1 MTLALLNR
9 QRDKRR
15 EPRGRIMT
23 NGTDRIRGLAP
34 ALRPLTKRVAV
45 IGAIAGLG
53 LVLVL
58 ASSAARSASS
68 TASPSGASACGKGQ
82 TINVLSWQTYHDLP
96 WLQQFEKKT
105 SIKVRVQN
113 MGSVAEGLAKVT
125 SNPSQYDIVLA
136 TSGWFGPYVDH
147 KLLEPIDVSRLPNFT
162 KNYHLGF
169 RFQAFTKVHGKVY
182 GVPYTWGTGPLAYV
196 PAHLKGLG
204 LSKYEDSSGVLN
216 DWNVLW
222 DPALKH
228 KVTILDEAVDNVE
241 PMVALA
247 LGYKDPFNMTKK
259 QLVAFKKKLS
269 ALRPQ
274 IRFLASGDADQAQAF
289 ASGEAVIGQT
299 GGNYL
304 AGQVKKGGATLKVVN
319 TLKQG
324 VTAWADNYAVTKAG
338 GARSPR
344 ELACVYKFMN
354 YTYAL
359 PWQYRLLAQEGQ
371 PGILNYAQATST
383 EAKAHGV
390 TKHVVDLTLIPDT
403 RKGAAFYAKLAWLK
417 RYPNIQEMLNIWDQ
431 FKLGIH

>member
-1 MTLALLNR
+1 MSNGVDRL
-9 QRDKRR
+9 RD
-15 EPRGRIMT
+15 
-23 NGTDRIRGLAP
+23 LVP
-34 ALRPLTKRVAV
+34 ALRPVTKRAGV

-53 LVLVL
+53 LLLVL
-58 ASSAARSASS
+58 ALSAAISARS
-68 TASPSGASACGKGQ
+68 TASPNGASTCGKGQ

-96 WLQQFEKKT
+96 WVQQFEKKT
-105 SIKVRVQN
+105 GIKVRVQD

-125 SNPSQYDIVLA
+125 SNRSEYDIVLA
-136 TSGWFGPYVDH
+136 TSGWFSPYVDH
-147 KLLEPIDVSRLPNFT
+147 NLLEPIDVSRLPNFT

-169 RFQAFTKVHGKVY
+169 KYQAFTTVHGRVY

-196 PAHLKGLG
+196 PAHLKGLN
-204 LSKYEDSSGVLN
+204 LSKYENSSGVVN

-222 DPALKH
+222 DPALKG
-228 KVTILDEAVDNVE
+228 KVTLLDEAVDNVE

-247 LGYKDPFNMTKK
+247 LGYKDPFNLTQK

-274 IRFLASGDADQAQAF
+274 IKFLASGDADQAQAL

-304 AGQVKKGGATLKVVN
+304 AGQVKKGGVTLKVVN

-338 GARSPR
+338 GARSPQ

-371 PGILNYAQATST
+371 PGILNYAQATSS

-390 TKHVVDLTLIPDT
+390 TKHGVDLTLIPDT
-403 RKGAAFYAKLAWLK
+403 RKGAAFYSKLAWLK
-417 RYPNIQEMLNIWDQ
+417 RYPNVQEMLNIWDK

>member
-1 MTLALLNR
+1 
-9 QRDKRR
+9 
-15 EPRGRIMT
+15 
-23 NGTDRIRGLAP
+23 
-34 ALRPLTKRVAV
+34 
-45 IGAIAGLG
+45 
-53 LVLVL
+53 
-58 ASSAARSASS
+58 
-68 TASPSGASACGKGQ
+68 
-82 TINVLSWQTYHDLP
+82 
-96 WLQQFEKKT
+96 
-105 SIKVRVQN
+105 

-125 SNPSQYDIVLA
+125 SNRSEYDIVLA

-147 KLLEPIDVSRLPNFT
+147 NLFEPIDVSRLPNFT

-169 RFQAFTKVHGKVY
+169 RYQAFTTVHGRVY

-196 PAHLKGLG
+196 PAHLKGLN
-204 LSKYEDSSGVLN
+204 LSKYENSSGVVN

-222 DPALKH
+222 DPALKG
-228 KVTILDEAVDNVE
+228 KVTLLDEAVDNVE

-247 LGYKDPFNMTKK
+247 LGYKDPFNLTQK

-274 IRFLASGDADQAQAF
+274 IKFLASGDADQAQAL

-304 AGQVKKGGATLKVVN
+304 AGQVKKGGVTLKVVN

-338 GARSPR
+338 GARSPQ

-371 PGILNYAQATST
+371 PGILNYAQATSS

-390 TKHVVDLTLIPDT
+390 TKHAVDLTLIPDT
-403 RKGAAFYAKLAWLK
+403 RKGAAFYSKLAWLQ
-417 RYPNIQEMLNIWDQ
+417 RYPNVQEMLTIWDK